1 MNPELDIEIY
11 SAICDRLNASEIYLG
26 HVGYAF
32 KYTKTEYQA
41 TCTEAF
47 PFNAFD
53 KVICE
58 LLQIEEHLSF
68 HEIGRILGLNVGDIE
83 SGKSIRYSFVFA
95 IA

>member
-41 TCTEAF
+41 TVPKHF
-47 PFNAFD
+47 PSM
-53 KVICE
+53 
-58 LLQIEEHLSF
+58 HL
-68 HEIGRILGLNVGDIE
+68 I
-83 SGKSIRYSFVFA
+83 K
-95 IA
+95 